1 MVDAKHFGGNVME
14 LDPPQSDSATGTE
27 KKKRQEKIAVWWNS
41 TAKPEIAKAFAAFLK
56 AMAALAAFYKAK
68 IHPTLSLS
76 TSPEK
81 RAIAAGR
88 YLCRLAVT
96 YGILSI
102 IGAVILAL
110 ITSETNECID
120 RAIFSDSCY
129 EYATERPF
137 LTWAIVSLLISLIV
151 ASFLFAFGSYVEAR
165 MKKQLSDM

>member
-1 MVDAKHFGGNVME
+1 ME
-14 LDPPQSDSATGTE
+14 LDPPQPETNSASSQ
-27 KKKRQEKIAVWWNS
+27 KSPKKIAVWWKS
-41 TAKPEIAKAFAAFLK
+41 TAQPALAKASAALLK
-56 AMAALAAFYKAK
+56 ALAVLVAFYKSK
-68 IHPTLSLS
+68 IHPILSLAA
-76 TSPEK
+76 SPEK

-96 YGILSI
+96 YGVLSV